1 MTKPR
6 HLDPLA
12 EHVLSLL
19 AGIPEADRIVLGGYL
34 ALQHHLDYRSTHDID
49 AWWRDRADAAAE
61 ASIRRVMQ
69 QVAADTRMTLR
80 ERRFGDTMSFE
91 LVREGQQR
99 FSFQIAVRS
108 IEIEEAV
115 PSAWPPLR
123 VETLADNVGGKM
135 NALVNRGAPRDFL
148 DIHAVVT
155 GGLLTSERCWQL
167 WQAKNPDGAVD
178 TAKRNLLLHLASI
191 EARRPL
197 DTIPDPSER
206 DRARQVRDWF
216 RETFLQG

>member
-1 MTKPR
+1 M
-6 HLDPLA
+6 
-12 EHVLSLL
+12 
-19 AGIPEADRIVLGGYL
+19 LGGYL

-69 QVAADTRMTLR
+69 RVAEERGMILQ
-80 ERRFGDTMSFE
+80 ERRFGDTVSFE
-91 LVREGQQR
+91 LAGEGPQR

-108 IEIEEAV
+108 IQLEEAV

-135 NALVNRGAPRDFL
+135 NALVNRGAPRDFR
-148 DIHAVVT
+148 DIHAIVT
-155 GGLLTSERCWQL
+155 GGLLTPEQCWEL
-167 WQAKNPDGAVD
+167 WRAKNPEGALD
-178 TAKRNLLLHLASI
+178 AAKRNVLLHLASL

-197 DTIPDPSER
+197 DTIPDLSER
-206 DRARQVRDWF
+206 ERARLVRDWF